1 MLRIFEYLCKVNAK
15 RNRTM
20 QKIKTLNGLFALS
33 PIIVLLTVYLA
44 GSMIAGDFYRIP
56 IAVAFIIA
64 AAYAIAISRG
74 CLNERID
81 NFSKGAASTRIM
93 YMIWIFVLAG
103 AFAKITEAMGAIDAT
118 VTVARNAIPASY
130 LPAGIFIAS
139 CFVSFSIGTSVG
151 TIVALTPV
159 VTALAGQIECST
171 AWMVA
176 IVVGGSFF
184 GDNLSFISDTTI
196 AATQTQGCTMRSK
209 FYSNIRVVMP
219 AAIATLLI
227 YAFNGNSIEAIE
239 APALDFTSVLKCL
252 PYLIVIVVAL
262 CGVNV
267 LLVLALGI
275 LSAAILGLAYGSFS
289 GIGLFTHI
297 GAGMMGM
304 GELIIVTMLAGGL
317 LELVRLNGGLDYLIQ
332 VTTARVKSKRG
343 AEAAITALTAL
354 ANVCTANNT
363 IAILSVGGISRDI
376 ARQFNVS
383 PRRSAS
389 LMDTSSCFVQGIIP
403 YGAQLLM
410 ASSLTGALVSP
421 VEIIPHLYY
430 PMCVGAALVISI
442 VIKRK
447 KGQILP

>member
-1 MLRIFEYLCKVNAK
+1 
-15 RNRTM
+15 M
-20 QKIKTLNGLFALS
+20 QKINTLNGLFALS

-64 AAYAIAISRG
+64 ATYAIAISKG
-74 CLNERID
+74 DLNERID
-81 NFSKGAASTRIM
+81 SFSKGAASTRIM

-103 AFAKITEAMGAIDAT
+103 AFAKTTEAMGAIDAT
-118 VTVARNAIPASY
+118 VTLARNAIPANF

-151 TIVALTPV
+151 CIVALTPV
-159 VTALAGQIECST
+159 VTALAGQIGCDT

-196 AATQTQGCTMRSK
+196 AATQTQGCSMRSK
-209 FYSNIRVVMP
+209 FYTNILLVLP
-219 AAIATLLI
+219 AAITTLLI
-227 YAFNGNSIEAIE
+227 YAFNGNSIEVTGAPGMSLAAI
-239 APALDFTSVLKCL
+239 LKCL
-252 PYLIVIVVAL
+252 PYLIVIIVAL

-267 LLVLALGI
+267 LLVLTLGI
-275 LSAAILGLAYGSFS
+275 VSAAVLGIAYGSFN
-289 GIGLFTHI
+289 GIELFTNI
-297 GAGMMGM
+297 GDGVMGM

-317 LELVRLNGGLDYLIQ
+317 LELVRLNGGLAYLIQ
-332 VTTARVKSKRG
+332 VTTAKVNSKRG
-343 AEAAITALTAL
+343 AEFAITALTAL

-363 IAILSVGGISRDI
+363 IAILSVGDISRDI
-376 ARQFNVS
+376 AKQFKIS

-389 LMDTSSCFVQGIIP
+389 LIDTSSCFVQGIIP

-410 ASSLTGALVSP
+410 ASSLAGAFISP
-421 VEIIPHLYY
+421 MDIIPHLYY
-430 PMCVGAALVISI
+430 PMCVGLAVIVSI
-442 VIKRK
+442 VIKK
-447 KGQILP
+447 KN